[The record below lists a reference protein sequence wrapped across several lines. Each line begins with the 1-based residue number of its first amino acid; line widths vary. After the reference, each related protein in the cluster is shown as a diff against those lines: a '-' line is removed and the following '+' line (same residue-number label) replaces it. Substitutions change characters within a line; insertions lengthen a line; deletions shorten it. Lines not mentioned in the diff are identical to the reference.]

1 MSGKVGSSTAELES
15 AEVVELDRRV
25 FWRAGTSDSSAAAPS
40 TGSVNG
46 EMVATR
52 CVAGMRVR
60 KL

>member
-1 MSGKVGSSTAELES
+1 MLGKAGSSTAEFDS
-15 AEVVELDRRV
+15 VEVVELDRRV

-40 TGSVNG
+40 TGEVNG

-52 CVAGMRVR
+52 CVAGMRVK